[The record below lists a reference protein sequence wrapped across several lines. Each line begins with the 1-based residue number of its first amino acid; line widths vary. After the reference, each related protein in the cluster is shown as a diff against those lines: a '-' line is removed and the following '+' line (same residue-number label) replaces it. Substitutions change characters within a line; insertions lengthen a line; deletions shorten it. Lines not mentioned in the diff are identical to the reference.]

1 MSGWVQGYFAEK
13 WTTDDLVSSVGGAVE
28 KSMMT
33 KALSKWVSLGV
44 IKEEEGGEFVLLE
57 VQEEGGVK
65 PSTSRQG
72 TFVAYFPPNQLVY
85 KRAAVVEE
93 APSVMTV
100 EQQQAEQMKV
110 YWRVWVGSHFS
121 LVLV

>member
-1 MSGWVQGYFAEK
+1 
-13 WTTDDLVSSVGGAVE
+13 
-28 KSMMT
+28 MMA

-72 TFVAYFPPNQLVY
+72 AFIACSLLNQLVY
-85 KRAAVVEE
+85 KRPAVVEE

-110 YWRVWVGSHFS
+110 YWRVCASSHFS

>member
-1 MSGWVQGYFAEK
+1 MI
-13 WTTDDLVSSVGGAVE
+13 
-28 KSMMT
+28 
-33 KALSKWVSLGV
+33 KALSKWVSLGA

-72 TFVAYFPPNQLVY
+72 MSVVYFLLDQSTYRRL
-85 KRAAVVEE
+85 AVVEE
-93 APSVMTV
+93 VPSVMTV

-110 YWRVWVGSHFS
+110 YWRVCVNSHFPLA
-121 LVLV
+121 LV